1 MIAHAYASFH
11 GNKYVTLAMSAIQVL
26 EYLDAS
32 GRSPFRRWFDDLDAT
47 AAARVGTYLYRLEQ
61 GNFSRVEGVGS
72 GVFELRI
79 DFGPGFRVY
88 FGKDGETVVI
98 LLGGSAK
105 KRQQAAIDAAHKAWQ
120 DYRRRKSD

>member
-1 MIAHAYASFH
+1 
-11 GNKYVTLAMSAIQVL
+11 MSAIQVL

-47 AAARVGTYLYRLEQ
+47 AAAKIGTYLYRLEQ